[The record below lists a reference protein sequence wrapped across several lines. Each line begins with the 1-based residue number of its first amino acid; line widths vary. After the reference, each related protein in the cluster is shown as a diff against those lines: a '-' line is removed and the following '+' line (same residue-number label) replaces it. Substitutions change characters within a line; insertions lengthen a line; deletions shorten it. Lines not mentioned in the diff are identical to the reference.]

1 MTDLADAVQAAIFAR
16 LSAGVTRAA
25 VFTIVPDNTQP
36 PSVVIGDSE
45 TEQVGGKGSNV
56 ERHDVV
62 IRSIIG
68 GTSRRELYALMG
80 EVKDALHNQPL
91 TAAGATL
98 SKAVQTSGSS
108 IRDIEEKVLI
118 GEQSFT
124 VFAQPAP

>member
-1 MTDLADAVQAAIFAR
+1 MTDLADAVQAALFAS
-16 LSAGVTRAA
+16 LSAGVTRAP

-36 PSVVIGDSE
+36 PSVVIGDSQS
-45 TEQVGGKGSNV
+45 EQIGGKGSDV

-68 GTSRRELYALMG
+68 GTSRRDLFALMK

-91 TAAGATL
+91 SFAGALL
-98 SKAVQTSGSS
+98 SPAVLTSGAS